1 MKKNLLKNFITKHK
15 KLSFFLTAIFLILL
29 LLWLRSVFFGTSTP
43 IYMTAVVKRGDI
55 EESVLASGLVR
66 PYRLVAVGARATGR
80 VVSMRVSPGSVVKEG
95 DLLAE
100 IDPTDQENDL
110 KRKKAALSHYYASL
124 VEQEAY
130 LSLAQKNLERQ
141 KKMIETRAIS
151 RANLD
156 EAATQVKIREA
167 QIEQLRQQIVQAQ
180 IDVESAEVNL
190 GYTRIT
196 APSAGTVLATVVEE
210 GQNVNAVQSAPTI
223 VILGDLSKMTIK
235 AQISEADIL
244 KVRAGQPLYFTVLG
258 NTQRRYE
265 GVLEKVE
272 PAPEAIRADVSINPG
287 MVSGSSALISS
298 AIYYNGILHVDN
310 ADNFLRT
317 YMTAQVHIILGR
329 AQNVLLVP
337 SDALRDE
344 TRERKAWVSVLVGEN
359 KVVTKQVSVGLNN
372 KVMAEII
379 SGLNEGD
386 VVITSSSDGVM
397 PEFSNMHSED
407 ES

>member
-1 MKKNLLKNFITKHK
+1 MKKSLIKNFIIKHK
-15 KLSFFLTAIFLILL
+15 KLSFFLTAIFLIFLW
-29 LLWLRSVFFGTSTP
+29 LWLRSVFWGTSSP
-43 IYMTAVVKRGDI
+43 DYMTAVVKRGDI

-130 LSLAQKNLERQ
+130 LDLAQKNLVRQ
-141 KKMIETRAIS
+141 KKMIETRAVS

-235 AQISEADIL
+235 AQISEADVL
-244 KVRAGQPLYFTVLG
+244 KVQAGQPLYFTVLG
-258 NTQRRYE
+258 NSQRRYE
-265 GVLEKVE
+265 GILEKVE

-287 MVSGSSALISS
+287 MVGGSSALISS

-329 AQNVLLVP
+329 AQNVLLIP

-344 TRERKAWVSVLVGEN
+344 TKEHKAWVSVLEGQD
-359 KVVTKQVSVGLNN
+359 KVVEKEVVVGLNN
-372 KVMAEII
+372 KVMAEIV
-379 SGLNEGD
+379 SGLKEGD
-386 VVITSSSDGVM
+386 VVITGLRNGMM
-397 PEFSNMHSED
+397 PESSGAHNED
-407 ES
+407 EI

>member
-43 IYMTAVVKRGDI
+43 TYITAVVKRGDI

-110 KRKKAALSHYYASL
+110 KRKKAALSHYYANL

-258 NTQRRYE
+258 NSQRRYE

-397 PEFSNMHSED
+397 PESSNMHSED

>member
-1 MKKNLLKNFITKHK
+1 MKKSLLKNFITKHK

-29 LLWLRSVFFGTSTP
+29 LWLRSVFFGTSTP
-43 IYMTAVVKRGDI
+43 TYITAVVKRGDI

-244 KVRAGQPLYFTVLG
+244 KVQAGQPLYFTVLG
-258 NTQRRYE
+258 NSQRRYQ
-265 GVLEKVE
+265 GILEKVE

-287 MVSGSSALISS
+287 MVGGSSALISS

-359 KVVTKQVSVGLNN
+359 KVVTKQVIVGLNN
-372 KVMAEII
+372 KVMAEIV

-386 VVITSSSDGVM
+386 VVITGSSDGVM
-397 PEFSNMHSED
+397 PEPSNMHSED

>member
-1 MKKNLLKNFITKHK
+1 MKKSLLKNFITKHK
-15 KLSFFLTAIFLILL
+15 KLSFFLTAIFLLL
-29 LLWLRSVFFGTSTP
+29 LFLWLRSIVFGTSSPT
-43 IYMTAVVKRGDI
+43 YMTAVVKRGDI

-130 LSLAQKNLERQ
+130 LSLAQKNLARQ
-141 KKMIETRAIS
+141 KKMIEAHAIS

-156 EAATQVKIREA
+156 DAATQVKIREA
-167 QIEQLRQQIVQAQ
+167 QIAQLQQQIVQAQ
-180 IDVESAEVNL
+180 IDVNSAEVNL

-196 APSAGTVLATVVEE
+196 APSAGTVLATIVEE

-223 VILGDLSKMTIK
+223 LILGDLSKMTIK
-235 AQISEADIL
+235 AQISEADVL
-244 KVRAGQPLYFTVLG
+244 KVRAGQPIYFTVLG
-258 NTQRRYE
+258 NSERRYE

-272 PAPEAIRADVSINPG
+272 PAPEAIRSDVSINPSI
-287 MVSGSSALISS
+287 VSGSSALISS

-329 AQNVLLVP
+329 AKNVLLVP

-344 TRERKAWVSVLVGEN
+344 TKEHKAWVSVLERGN

-386 VVITSSSDGVM
+386 VVITGSLDRVM
-397 PEFSNMHSED
+397 PESSDMHSED
-407 ES
+407 EI

>member
-1 MKKNLLKNFITKHK
+1 MKKSLFKNFIIKRK
-15 KLSFFLTAIFLILL
+15 KLSLFLTVIFLIV

-43 IYMTAVVKRGDI
+43 AYITAVIKRGDI

-100 IDPTDQENDL
+100 IDPIDQENDL
-110 KRKKAALSHYYASL
+110 KRKKAALSHYEASL
-124 VEQEAY
+124 IEQEAY

-141 KKMIETRAIS
+141 KKMIESHAIS

-156 EAATQVKIREA
+156 DAATQVKIREA
-167 QIEQLRQQIVQAQ
+167 QIAQLRQQIVQAQ
-180 IDVESAEVNL
+180 IDVDSAEVNL
-190 GYTRIT
+190 GYTRVT
-196 APSAGTVLATVVEE
+196 APSAGTVLATIVEE

-223 VILGDLSKMTIK
+223 VILGDLSKMTVK

-244 KVRAGQPLYFTVLG
+244 KVQAGQPLYFTVFG
-258 NTQRRYE
+258 NSQRRYE
-265 GVLEKVE
+265 GTLERVE
-272 PAPEAIRADVSINPG
+272 PAPESIRADVSINPG
-287 MVSGSSALISS
+287 VMDSSALSSS
-298 AIYYNGILHVDN
+298 AIYYNGIVHVDN
-310 ADNFLRT
+310 KDNFLRT
-317 YMTAQVHIILGR
+317 YMTAQIHIILGR

-344 TRERKAWVSVLVGEN
+344 TQDRKAWVSVLEGRN
-359 KVVTKQVSVGLNN
+359 KVVTKQVTIGLNN
-372 KVMAEII
+372 KVVAEVVA
-379 SGLNEGD
+379 GLKEGD
-386 VVITSSSDGVM
+386 VVITGVRDGVM
-397 PEFSNMHSED
+397 PDVPDVHSKD

>member
-1 MKKNLLKNFITKHK
+1 MKKSFIKNFIIKRK
-15 KLSFFLTAIFLILL
+15 KLSLFLTILFLIIV
-29 LLWLRSVFFGTSTP
+29 LWLRSVFFGTSTP
-43 IYMTAVVKRGDI
+43 VYMTAVVKRGDI

-80 VVSMRVSPGSVVKEG
+80 VVSMRVVPGSVVKEG

-110 KRKKAALSHYYASL
+110 KRKKAALSHYYANL

-141 KKMIETRAIS
+141 KEMIKSHATS

-156 EAATQVKIREA
+156 DATTQVKIREA
-167 QIEQLRQQIVQAQ
+167 QIAQLRQQIVQAQ
-180 IDVESAEVNL
+180 IDVDSAEVNL
-190 GYTRIT
+190 GYTRVT

-244 KVRAGQPLYFTVLG
+244 KVQAGQPLYFTVLG
-258 NTQRRYE
+258 NSQRRYE
-265 GVLEKVE
+265 GILERVD
-272 PAPEAIRADVSINPG
+272 PAPEEIRADVSINPG
-287 MVSGSSALISS
+287 MVGGSSALISS
-298 AIYYNGILHVDN
+298 AIYYNGVVHVDN

-344 TRERKAWVSVLVGEN
+344 TKERTAWVSVLEEKD
-359 KVVTKQVSVGLNN
+359 KVVAKQVTIGLNN
-372 KVMAEII
+372 KVMAEIV
-379 SGLNEGD
+379 SGLKEGD
-386 VVITSSSDGVM
+386 VVITGSSDGEM
-397 PEFSNMHSED
+397 PNIPHEHNED
-407 ES
+407 EN

>member
-43 IYMTAVVKRGDI
+43 TYITAVVKRGDI

-141 KKMIETRAIS
+141 KKMIETRAVS
-151 RANLD
+151 RANLE

-235 AQISEADIL
+235 AQISEADVL

-258 NTQRRYE
+258 NSQRRYE

-272 PAPEAIRADVSINPG
+272 PAPETIRADVSINPG

-337 SDALRDE
+337 SNALRDE

-359 KVVTKQVSVGLNN
+359 KLVTKQVSVGLNN

-386 VVITSSSDGVM
+386 VVVTSSSDGVM
-397 PEFSNMHSED
+397 PESSNMHSED

>member
-1 MKKNLLKNFITKHK
+1 MKKSFIKNFIKKRK
-15 KLSFFLTAIFLILL
+15 KLSFFLIALFVII

-43 IYMTAVVKRGDI
+43 TYMTAVVKRGDI

-80 VVSMRVSPGSVVKEG
+80 VVSMHVFPGSVVKEG

-110 KRKKAALSHYYASL
+110 KRKKAALAHYYANL

-130 LSLAQKNLERQ
+130 LALAQKNLERQ
-141 KKMIETRAIS
+141 KKMIES
-151 RANLD
+151 RATSKANFED
-156 EAATQVKIREA
+156 AATQVKIREA
-167 QIEQLRQQIVQAQ
+167 QIAQLRQQIVQAQ

-190 GYTRIT
+190 SYTRIT
-196 APSAGTVLATVVEE
+196 APSEGTVLATVVEE

-223 VILGDLSKMTIK
+223 VILGDLSKMTVK

-258 NTQRRYE
+258 NSDRLYE
-265 GVLEKVE
+265 GVLERVD
-272 PAPEAIRADVSINPG
+272 PAPESIRADVSINPWAG
-287 MVSGSSALISS
+287 GASPLS
-298 AIYYNGILHVDN
+298 AIYYNGVVHVDN
-310 ADNFLRT
+310 KDNFLRT

-344 TRERKAWVSVLVGEN
+344 TKEHKAWVSLLVGDN
-359 KVVTKQVSVGLNN
+359 KVVARKVTVGLNN
-372 KVMAEII
+372 KVMAEIV
-379 SGLNEGD
+379 SGLEEGD
-386 VVITSSSDGVM
+386 VVITGSHDGVM
-397 PEFSNMHSED
+397 PEIPDEHRED
-407 ES
+407 EN

>member
-29 LLWLRSVFFGTSTP
+29 LLWLRSVFFGTSAPTY
-43 IYMTAVVKRGDI
+43 ITAVVKRGDI

-80 VVSMRVSPGSVVKEG
+80 VVSMHVSPGSVVKEG

-141 KKMIETRAIS
+141 KKMIETRAVS

-156 EAATQVKIREA
+156 EATTQVKIREA

-235 AQISEADIL
+235 AQISEADVL

-258 NTQRRYE
+258 NSQRRYE

-386 VVITSSSDGVM
+386 VVVTSSSDGVM
-397 PEFSNMHSED
+397 PESSHMHSED

>member
-43 IYMTAVVKRGDI
+43 TYITTVVKRGDI

-110 KRKKAALSHYYASL
+110 KRKKAALSHYYANL

-258 NTQRRYE
+258 NSQRRYE

-397 PEFSNMHSED
+397 PESSNMHSED

>member
-1 MKKNLLKNFITKHK
+1 MKKKSIKNFITKRK
-15 KLSFFLTAIFLILL
+15 KLSLFLTVMFLIV
-29 LLWLRSVFFGTSTP
+29 LLWLRSLFFGTSTP
-43 IYMTAVVKRGDI
+43 VYITAAVKRGNI

-80 VVSMRVSPGSVVKEG
+80 VVAMHVVPGSVVKQG

-110 KRKKAALSHYYASL
+110 KRKKAALSHYYANL

-141 KKMIETRAIS
+141 KEMIKLHATS
-151 RANLD
+151 RADLD
-156 EAATQVKIREA
+156 EATTQVKIREA
-167 QIEQLRQQIVQAQ
+167 QIAQLRQQIIQAQ
-180 IDVESAEVNL
+180 IDVDSAEVNL
-190 GYTRIT
+190 GYTRVT

-244 KVRAGQPLYFTVLG
+244 KVQAGQPLYFTVLG
-258 NTQRRYE
+258 NAQRRYE
-265 GVLEKVE
+265 GILERVD
-272 PAPEAIRADVSINPG
+272 PAPEEIRADVSINPG
-287 MVSGSSALISS
+287 MVGGSSALIAS
-298 AIYYNGILHVDN
+298 AIYYNGVVHVDN

-317 YMTAQVHIILGR
+317 YMTAQVHIVLGR
-329 AQNVLLVP
+329 AENVLLVP

-344 TRERKAWVSVLVGEN
+344 TKERTAWVSVLEGKD
-359 KVVTKQVSVGLNN
+359 KVVAKQVTVGLNN
-372 KVMAEII
+372 KVMAEIV
-379 SGLNEGD
+379 SGLDEGE
-386 VVITSSSDGVM
+386 VVITGSHDGVM
-397 PEFSNMHSED
+397 PSIPSEHNAD
-407 ES
+407 EN

>member
-1 MKKNLLKNFITKHK
+1 MKKNLLKNFITKRK
-15 KLSFFLTAIFLILL
+15 KLSLFLTVIFLIVL

-43 IYMTAVVKRGDI
+43 AYMTAVVKRGDI

-100 IDPTDQENDL
+100 IDPVDQENDL
-110 KRKKAALSHYYASL
+110 KRKKAALSHYEASL

-141 KKMIETRAIS
+141 KKMIESHAIS

-156 EAATQVKIREA
+156 DAATQVKIREA
-167 QIEQLRQQIVQAQ
+167 QIAQLRQQIVQAQ
-180 IDVESAEVNL
+180 IDVDSAEVNL
-190 GYTRIT
+190 GYTRVT
-196 APSAGTVLATVVEE
+196 APSAGTVLATIVEE

-244 KVRAGQPLYFTVLG
+244 KVQDGQPLYFTVLG
-258 NTQRRYE
+258 NSQRRYE
-265 GVLEKVE
+265 GTLERVE
-272 PAPEAIRADVSINPG
+272 PAPESIRADVSINPG
-287 MVSGSSALISS
+287 VMDSSALSSS
-298 AIYYNGILHVDN
+298 AIYYNGIIHVDN
-310 ADNFLRT
+310 NDNFLRT
-317 YMTAQVHIILGR
+317 YMTAQIHIILGR

-344 TRERKAWVSVLVGEN
+344 TKDRKAWVSVLEGRN
-359 KVVTKQVSVGLNN
+359 KVVTKQVTIGLNN
-372 KVMAEII
+372 KVVAEVV
-379 SGLNEGD
+379 SGLKEGD
-386 VVITSSSDGVM
+386 VVITGARNGVM
-397 PEFSNMHSED
+397 PDIPDVHSKD

>member
-1 MKKNLLKNFITKHK
+1 MKISFIKNFIKKRK
-15 KLSFFLTAIFLILL
+15 KLSFFLTVLLLII
-29 LLWLRSVFFGTSTP
+29 LLWLRSVFFGTAAP
-43 IYMTAVVKRGDI
+43 VYMTAVVKRGDI

-110 KRKKAALSHYYASL
+110 KRKKAALAHYEASL

-130 LSLAQKNLERQ
+130 LSLARKNLERQ
-141 KKMIETRAIS
+141 KKMIESHAVS

-156 EAATQVKIREA
+156 DAATQVKIREA

-180 IDVESAEVNL
+180 IDVDSAEVNL

-223 VILGDLSKMTIK
+223 VILGDLSKMTVK

-244 KVRAGQPLYFTVLG
+244 KVHAGQPLYFTVLG
-258 NTQRRYE
+258 NSQRRYE
-265 GVLEKVE
+265 GTLERVE
-272 PAPEAIRADVSINPG
+272 PAPEEIRADVSINSG
-287 MVSGSSALISS
+287 MAGSSALISS

-344 TRERKAWVSVLVGEN
+344 TKENKAWVSVLEGQN
-359 KVVTKQVSVGLNN
+359 KVVNKQVTIGLNN
-372 KVMAEII
+372 KVVAEVV
-379 SGLNEGD
+379 SGLNEGE
-386 VVITSSSDGVM
+386 VVITGMRDGGM
-397 PEFSNMHSED
+397 PESSNKHNEN
-407 ES
+407 EF

>member
-1 MKKNLLKNFITKHK
+1 MKKNSIKNFIKKRK
-15 KLSFFLTAIFLILL
+15 KLSFFLTVLFLVI

-43 IYMTAVVKRGDI
+43 AYMTAVVKRGDI

-66 PYRLVAVGARATGR
+66 PYRLVAVGVRATGR
-80 VVSMRVSPGSVVKEG
+80 VVSMRVAPGSVVKEG

-124 VEQEAY
+124 VEKEAY
-130 LSLAQKNLERQ
+130 LTLAQKNLERQ
-141 KKMIETRAIS
+141 KKMIEARAIS
-151 RANLD
+151 KANLD
-156 EAATQVKIREA
+156 DAATQVKIHEA
-167 QIEQLRQQIVQAQ
+167 QIAQLRQQIIQAQ

-190 GYTRIT
+190 GYTRVT

-244 KVRAGQPLYFTVLG
+244 KVQAGQPLYFTVLG
-258 NTQRRYE
+258 NAQRRYE
-265 GVLEKVE
+265 GVLERVE

-287 MVSGSSALISS
+287 MAGGSSALISS
-298 AIYYNGILHVDN
+298 AIYYNGIIHVDN
-310 ADNFLRT
+310 KDNFLRT

-344 TRERKAWVSVLVGEN
+344 TKERTAWVSVLVKKD
-359 KVVTKQVSVGLNN
+359 KVVAKQVTVGLNN
-372 KVMAEII
+372 KVMAEIV
-379 SGLNEGD
+379 SGLDEGD
-386 VVITSSSDGVM
+386 VVITGSPDGVM
-397 PEFSNMHSED
+397 PDIPSKHNKD
-407 ES
+407 EN

>member
-1 MKKNLLKNFITKHK
+1 MKKKSIKNFITKRK
-15 KLSFFLTAIFLILL
+15 KLSLFLTVMFLIV
-29 LLWLRSVFFGTSTP
+29 LLWLRSLFFGTSTP
-43 IYMTAVVKRGDI
+43 VYITAAVKRGNI

-80 VVSMRVSPGSVVKEG
+80 VVAMHVVPGSVVKQG

-110 KRKKAALSHYYASL
+110 KRKKAALSHYYANL

-141 KKMIETRAIS
+141 KEMIKLHATS
-151 RANLD
+151 RADLD
-156 EAATQVKIREA
+156 EATTQVKIREA
-167 QIEQLRQQIVQAQ
+167 QIAQLRQQIIQAQ
-180 IDVESAEVNL
+180 IDVDSAEVNL
-190 GYTRIT
+190 GYTRVT

-244 KVRAGQPLYFTVLG
+244 KVQAGQPLYFTVLG
-258 NTQRRYE
+258 NAQRRYE
-265 GVLEKVE
+265 GILERVD
-272 PAPEAIRADVSINPG
+272 PAPEEIRADVSINPG
-287 MVSGSSALISS
+287 MVGGSSALISS
-298 AIYYNGILHVDN
+298 AIYYNGVVHVDN

-317 YMTAQVHIILGR
+317 YMTAQVHIVLGR
-329 AQNVLLVP
+329 AENVLLVP

-344 TRERKAWVSVLVGEN
+344 TKERTAWVSVLEGKD
-359 KVVTKQVSVGLNN
+359 KVVAKQVTVGLNN
-372 KVMAEII
+372 KVMAEIV
-379 SGLNEGD
+379 SGLDEGE
-386 VVITSSSDGVM
+386 VVITGSHDGVM
-397 PEFSNMHSED
+397 PSIPSEHNAD
-407 ES
+407 EN

>member
-1 MKKNLLKNFITKHK
+1 MKKNFIKNFIKKRK
-15 KLSFFLTAIFLILL
+15 KLSFLLIVLFLIV
-29 LLWLRSVFFGTSTP
+29 LLWLRAVLFGTSSP
-43 IYMTAVVKRGDI
+43 VYMTAVVKRGDI

-80 VVSMRVSPGSVVKEG
+80 VISMPVFPGSVVKEG

-110 KRKKAALSHYYASL
+110 KRKKAALSHYHASL
-124 VEQEAY
+124 LEQEAY

-141 KKMIETRAIS
+141 KKMIEARAIS

-156 EAATQVKIREA
+156 DAATQVKIREA
-167 QIEQLRQQIVQAQ
+167 QIAQLRQQIIQAQ
-180 IDVESAEVNL
+180 IDVDSAEVNL
-190 GYTRIT
+190 DYTRIT

-244 KVRAGQPLYFTVLG
+244 KVQPGQALYFTVLG
-258 NTQRRYE
+258 NSQRRYE
-265 GVLEKVE
+265 GTLERIE
-272 PAPEAIRADVSINPG
+272 PAPESIRSDVSINPG
-287 MVSGSSALISS
+287 VSGGSSSLVSS
-298 AIYYNGILHVDN
+298 AIYYNGVVHVDN

-329 AQNVLLVP
+329 AQNVLLIP
-337 SDALRDE
+337 SDALRNE
-344 TRERKAWVSVLVGEN
+344 TKERKAWVSVLVRKD
-359 KVVTKQVSVGLNN
+359 KVVAKQVTVGLNN
-372 KVMAEII
+372 KVMAEIL
-379 SGLNEGD
+379 SGLEEGE
-386 VVITSSSDGVM
+386 VVITGSPDGVM
-397 PEFSNMHSED
+397 PDIPD
-407 ES
+407 EQRKNES

>member
-1 MKKNLLKNFITKHK
+1 MKKSFIKNFITKRK
-15 KLSFFLTAIFLILL
+15 KLSFFLISLFIIIIF
-29 LLWLRSVFFGTSTP
+29 LWLRSVFFGTSTP
-43 IYMTAVVKRGDI
+43 AYMTAVVKRGDI
-55 EESVLASGLVR
+55 EESVLASGIVR

-80 VVSMRVSPGSVVKEG
+80 VVSMRVFPGSVVKEG

-110 KRKKAALSHYYASL
+110 KRKKAALSHYYANL
-124 VEQEAY
+124 MEQEAY
-130 LSLAQKNLERQ
+130 LALAQKNLARQ
-141 KKMIETRAIS
+141 KKMIESRAIS
-151 RANLD
+151 KANFD
-156 EAATQVKIREA
+156 DAVTQVKIREA
-167 QIEQLRQQIVQAQ
+167 QIAQLRQQIVQAQ

-190 GYTRIT
+190 SYTRIT

-258 NTQRRYE
+258 NADRRYE
-265 GVLEKVE
+265 GTLERVE
-272 PAPEAIRADVSINPG
+272 PAPESIRADVSINSG
-287 MVSGSSALISS
+287 LGGSSFPSS
-298 AIYYNGILHVDN
+298 AIYYNGIVHVDN
-310 ADNFLRT
+310 KDNFLRT

-344 TRERKAWVSVLVGEN
+344 TKEGKAWVSVLVREN
-359 KVVTKQVSVGLNN
+359 KVVAKQVTVGLNN
-372 KVMAEII
+372 KVMAEIA
-379 SGLNEGD
+379 SGLDEGD
-386 VVITSSSDGVM
+386 VVITGSSDGVM
-397 PEFSNMHSED
+397 PNIPGEHNED

>member
-1 MKKNLLKNFITKHK
+1 MKISFIKNFIKKHK
-15 KLSFFLTAIFLILL
+15 KLSFFLTVLLLII
-29 LLWLRSVFFGTSTP
+29 LLWLRSVFFGTSVP
-43 IYMTAVVKRGDI
+43 VYMTAVVKRGDI

-80 VVSMRVSPGSVVKEG
+80 VVSMRVSPGSIVKEG

-110 KRKKAALSHYYASL
+110 KRKKAALAHYEANL

-130 LSLAQKNLERQ
+130 LSLARKNLERQ
-141 KKMIETRAIS
+141 KKMIESHAVS

-156 EAATQVKIREA
+156 DAATQVKIREA
-167 QIEQLRQQIVQAQ
+167 QIEQLRQQIVQAK
-180 IDVESAEVNL
+180 IDVDSAEVNL

-223 VILGDLSKMTIK
+223 VILGDLSKMTVK

-244 KVRAGQPLYFTVLG
+244 KVHAGQPLYFTVLG
-258 NTQRRYE
+258 NSQRRYE
-265 GVLEKVE
+265 GTLERVE
-272 PAPEAIRADVSINPG
+272 PAPEAIRNDVSINPG
-287 MVSGSSALISS
+287 MAGSSALISS

-344 TRERKAWVSVLVGEN
+344 TKENKAWVSVLEGQN
-359 KVVTKQVSVGLNN
+359 KVVSKQVTIGLNN
-372 KVMAEII
+372 KVVAEVV
-379 SGLNEGD
+379 SGLNEGE
-386 VVITSSSDGVM
+386 VVITGTRVGGM
-397 PEFSNMHSED
+397 PESFDKHNED
-407 ES
+407 EI

>member
-1 MKKNLLKNFITKHK
+1 MKKNTIKDFIKKRK
-15 KLSFFLTAIFLILL
+15 KLSLFLTVLFFII

-43 IYMTAVVKRGDI
+43 AYMTAVVKRGDI
-55 EESVLASGLVR
+55 EESVLTSGLVR

-80 VVSMRVSPGSVVKEG
+80 VVSMRVAPGSVVKEG

-110 KRKKAALSHYYASL
+110 KRKKAALSHYHASL

-130 LSLAQKNLERQ
+130 LALAQKNLERQ
-141 KKMIETRAIS
+141 KKMIEARAIS

-156 EAATQVKIREA
+156 DAVTQVKIREA
-167 QIEQLRQQIVQAQ
+167 QIAQLRQQIIQAQ

-244 KVRAGQPLYFTVLG
+244 KVQVGQPLYFTVLG
-258 NTQRRYE
+258 SVQRRYE

-272 PAPEAIRADVSINPG
+272 PAPESIRADVSINPS
-287 MVSGSSALISS
+287 MRESNSLTSS
-298 AIYYNGILHVDN
+298 AIYYNGIVHVDN
-310 ADNFLRT
+310 KDNFLRT

-344 TRERKAWVSVLVGEN
+344 TKERTAWVSVLVGKD
-359 KVVTKQVSVGLNN
+359 KVVARQVTVGLNN
-372 KVMAEII
+372 KIMAEIV
-379 SGLNEGD
+379 SGLHEGD
-386 VVITSSSDGVM
+386 VVITGSPNGVM
-397 PEFSNMHSED
+397 PNVPHEYSEN
-407 ES
+407 EN

>member
-1 MKKNLLKNFITKHK
+1 MKKNFIKNFVTKRK
-15 KLSFFLTAIFLILL
+15 KLSFFLISLFIIII

-43 IYMTAVVKRGDI
+43 VYMTAVVKRGDI

-66 PYRLVAVGARATGR
+66 PYRLVAVGARTTGR
-80 VVSMRVSPGSVVKEG
+80 VISMRVLPGSVVKEG

-110 KRKKAALSHYYASL
+110 KRKKAALSHYYANL

-141 KKMIETRAIS
+141 KKMIESRAIS
-151 RANLD
+151 KADLD
-156 EAATQVKIREA
+156 DAATQVKIREA
-167 QIEQLRQQIVQAQ
+167 QIAQLQQQIVQAK

-223 VILGDLSKMTIK
+223 VILGDLSKMTVK
-235 AQISEADIL
+235 AQISEADVL
-244 KVRAGQPLYFTVLG
+244 KVHAGQPLYFTVLG
-258 NTQRRYE
+258 NLQRRYE
-265 GVLEKVE
+265 GTLERIE
-272 PAPEAIRADVSINPG
+272 PAPESIRADVSINPG
-287 MVSGSSALISS
+287 AGGSSSLISS
-298 AIYYNGILHVDN
+298 AIYYNGIVHVDN
-310 ADNFLRT
+310 KDNFLRT

-329 AQNVLLVP
+329 AQNVLLIP

-344 TRERKAWVSVLVGEN
+344 TKEHKAWVSLLVGKN
-359 KVVTKQVSVGLNN
+359 KVVAKQVTVGLNN
-372 KVMAEII
+372 KVMAEIV
-379 SGLNEGD
+379 SGLDEGD
-386 VVITSSSDGVM
+386 VVITGSRDGVM
-397 PEFSNMHSED
+397 PEIPDEQSND
-407 ES
+407 EN

>member
-1 MKKNLLKNFITKHK
+1 MKKSFIKNFITKRK
-15 KLSFFLTAIFLILL
+15 KLSFFLIALFIIVI
-29 LLWLRSVFFGTSTP
+29 LLWLRSVFWGTSTP
-43 IYMTAVVKRGDI
+43 VYMTAVVKRGDI
-55 EESVLASGLVR
+55 EERVLASGLVR

-80 VVSMRVSPGSVVKEG
+80 VISMRVFPGSVVKEG

-110 KRKKAALSHYYASL
+110 KRKKAALSHYYANL

-141 KKMIETRAIS
+141 KKMIELRAIS
-151 RANLD
+151 KANLD
-156 EAATQVKIREA
+156 DAVTQVKIREA
-167 QIEQLRQQIVQAQ
+167 QIAQLRQQIVQAQ

-223 VILGDLSKMTIK
+223 VILGDLSKMTVK

-258 NTQRRYE
+258 NSNRRYE
-265 GVLEKVE
+265 GTLERVD
-272 PAPEAIRADVSINPG
+272 PAPESISADVSINPG
-287 MVSGSSALISS
+287 AGGSSSLISS
-298 AIYYNGILHVDN
+298 AIYYNGIVHVDN
-310 ADNFLRT
+310 KDNFLRT

-329 AQNVLLVP
+329 SQNVLLIP

-344 TRERKAWVSVLVGEN
+344 TKERKAWVSLLVGGN
-359 KVVTKQVSVGLNN
+359 KVVAKQVTVGLNN
-372 KVMAEII
+372 KVMAEIV
-379 SGLNEGD
+379 SGLQEGD
-386 VVITSSSDGVM
+386 VVITGSRDGVM
-397 PEFSNMHSED
+397 PEIPDEQSND
-407 ES
+407 EN

>member
-1 MKKNLLKNFITKHK
+1 MKKSFIKNFITKRK
-15 KLSFFLTAIFLILL
+15 KLSFFLAAIFFIILV
-29 LLWLRSVFFGTSTP
+29 LWLRSVFFGTSTP
-43 IYMTAVVKRGDI
+43 VYMTAVVTRGDI

-80 VVSMRVSPGSVVKEG
+80 VISMRVAPGSVVKEG

-100 IDPTDQENDL
+100 IDPIDQENDL
-110 KRKKAALSHYYASL
+110 KRKKAALSNYYASL

-141 KKMIETRAIS
+141 KEMIKSRAIS

-156 EAATQVKIREA
+156 DAATQVKIREA
-167 QIEQLRQQIVQAQ
+167 QIAQLNQKIIQAQ
-180 IDVESAEVNL
+180 VDVDSAEVNL
-190 GYTRIT
+190 SYTRVT

-244 KVRAGQPLYFTVLG
+244 KVKPGQPLYFTVLG
-258 NTQRRYE
+258 NSQRRYE
-265 GVLEKVE
+265 GVLERVD
-272 PAPEAIRADVSINPG
+272 PAPEEIRADVSINPG
-287 MVSGSSALISS
+287 MVGGSSALISS
-298 AIYYNGILHVDN
+298 AIYYNGVVHVDN

-344 TRERKAWVSVLVGEN
+344 TKERKAWVSVLAGKD
-359 KVVTKQVSVGLNN
+359 KVVTKQVTVGLNN
-372 KVMAEII
+372 KVVAEIV
-379 SGLNEGD
+379 SGLKEGD
-386 VVITSSSDGVM
+386 VVITGSRDGVM
-397 PEFSNMHSED
+397 PNIPGEHNEN

>member
-1 MKKNLLKNFITKHK
+1 MKKSLLKNFITKHK
-15 KLSFFLTAIFLILL
+15 KLSFFLTAIFLLL
-29 LLWLRSVFFGTSTP
+29 LFLWLRSVVFGTSSPTY
-43 IYMTAVVKRGDI
+43 ITAVVKRGDI

-124 VEQEAY
+124 VEQEAH
-130 LSLAQKNLERQ
+130 LSLAQKNLARQ
-141 KKMIETRAIS
+141 KKMIESRAVS

-156 EAATQVKIREA
+156 DAATQVKIREA
-167 QIEQLRQQIVQAQ
+167 QIAQLQQQIVQAQ
-180 IDVESAEVNL
+180 IDVDSAEVNL
-190 GYTRIT
+190 GYTRII

-235 AQISEADIL
+235 AQISEADVL
-244 KVRAGQPLYFTVLG
+244 KIQAGQPLYFTVLG
-258 NTQRRYE
+258 NSQRRYE
-265 GVLEKVE
+265 GVLEKIE

-287 MVSGSSALISS
+287 MVGGSSALISS

-344 TRERKAWVSVLVGEN
+344 TKEHKAWVSVLEGGN

-372 KVMAEII
+372 KVMAEIV

-386 VVITSSSDGVM
+386 VVITGSPDGVM
-397 PEFSNMHSED
+397 PEPSDVHSED
-407 ES
+407 EI

>member
-1 MKKNLLKNFITKHK
+1 MKKSFIKNFITKRK
-15 KLSFFLTAIFLILL
+15 KLSFFLIALFIIVI
-29 LLWLRSVFFGTSTP
+29 LLWLRSVFLGTSTP
-43 IYMTAVVKRGDI
+43 VYMTAVVKRGDI
-55 EESVLASGLVR
+55 EERVLASGLVR

-80 VVSMRVSPGSVVKEG
+80 VISMRVFPGSVVKEG

-110 KRKKAALSHYYASL
+110 KRKKAALSHYYANL

-141 KKMIETRAIS
+141 KKMIELRAIS
-151 RANLD
+151 KANLD
-156 EAATQVKIREA
+156 DAVTQVKIREA
-167 QIEQLRQQIVQAQ
+167 QIAQLRQQIVQAQ

-223 VILGDLSKMTIK
+223 VILGDLSKMTVK

-258 NTQRRYE
+258 NSNRRYE
-265 GVLEKVE
+265 GTLERVD
-272 PAPEAIRADVSINPG
+272 PAPESISADVSINPG
-287 MVSGSSALISS
+287 AGGSSSLISS
-298 AIYYNGILHVDN
+298 AIYYNGIVHVDN
-310 ADNFLRT
+310 KDNFLRT

-329 AQNVLLVP
+329 SQNVLLIP

-344 TRERKAWVSVLVGEN
+344 TKERKAWVSLLVGGN
-359 KVVTKQVSVGLNN
+359 KVVAKQVTVGLNN
-372 KVMAEII
+372 KVMAEIV
-379 SGLNEGD
+379 SGLQEGD
-386 VVITSSSDGVM
+386 VVITGSRDGVM
-397 PEFSNMHSED
+397 PEIPDEQSND
-407 ES
+407 EN

>member
-1 MKKNLLKNFITKHK
+1 MRKDFIKNFITRRK
-15 KLSFFLTAIFLILL
+15 KLSFFLTAIVFIIL

-43 IYMTAVVKRGDI
+43 VYMTAVVKRGDI
-55 EESVLASGLVR
+55 EESVLTSGLVR
-66 PYRLVAVGARATGR
+66 PYRLVAVGARTTGR
-80 VVSMRVSPGSVVKEG
+80 VVSMRVFPGSVVKEG

-110 KRKKAALSHYYASL
+110 KRKKAALSHYYANL

-130 LSLAQKNLERQ
+130 LALAQKNLERQ
-141 KKMIETRAIS
+141 KKMIEARAIS

-156 EAATQVKIREA
+156 DAATQVKIREA
-167 QIEQLRQQIVQAQ
+167 QIAQLRQQIIQAQ
-180 IDVESAEVNL
+180 IDVDSAQVNL

-244 KVRAGQPLYFTVLG
+244 KVQPGQPLYFTVLG
-258 NTQRRYE
+258 DSQRRYE
-265 GVLEKVE
+265 GILEKVE
-272 PAPEAIRADVSINPG
+272 PAPESIRADVSINPG
-287 MVSGSSALISS
+287 MVGSSNSLASS
-298 AIYYNGILHVDN
+298 AIYYNGIVHVDN
-310 ADNFLRT
+310 KDNFLRT

-337 SDALRDE
+337 SGALRDE
-344 TRERKAWVSVLVGEN
+344 TKEHTAWVSLLEKKG
-359 KVVTKQVSVGLNN
+359 KVVEKQVTVGLNN
-372 KVMAEII
+372 KVVAEIV
-379 SGLNEGD
+379 SGLSEGD
-386 VVITSSSDGVM
+386 VVITGLRDGVVSGNSDKL
-397 PEFSNMHSED
+397 EE

>member
-1 MKKNLLKNFITKHK
+1 MKKNFIKNFITKRK
-15 KLSFFLTAIFLILL
+15 KLSLFLTVIFVLV

-43 IYMTAVVKRGDI
+43 AYMTAVVKRGDI

-100 IDPTDQENDL
+100 IDPIDQENDL
-110 KRKKAALSHYYASL
+110 KRKKAALSHYEASL

-141 KKMIETRAIS
+141 KKMIESHAIS

-156 EAATQVKIREA
+156 DAATQVKIREA
-167 QIEQLRQQIVQAQ
+167 QIAQLRQQIVQAQ
-180 IDVESAEVNL
+180 IDVDSAEVNL
-190 GYTRIT
+190 GYTRVT
-196 APSAGTVLATVVEE
+196 APSAGTVLATIVEE

-244 KVRAGQPLYFTVLG
+244 KVQAGQPLYFTVLG
-258 NTQRRYE
+258 NSQRHYE
-265 GVLEKVE
+265 GTLERVE
-272 PAPEAIRADVSINPG
+272 PAPESVRADVSINPG
-287 MVSGSSALISS
+287 VTDSSALSSS
-298 AIYYNGILHVDN
+298 AIYYNGIVHVDN
-310 ADNFLRT
+310 EDNFLQT

-337 SDALRDE
+337 SDALRNE
-344 TRERKAWVSVLVGEN
+344 TKDRKAWVSVLEGRK
-359 KVVTKQVSVGLNN
+359 KVVTKQVTIGLNN
-372 KVMAEII
+372 KMVAEVV
-379 SGLNEGD
+379 SGLKEGD
-386 VVITSSSDGVM
+386 VVITGARDGVM
-397 PEFSNMHSED
+397 PDVADVHSKD